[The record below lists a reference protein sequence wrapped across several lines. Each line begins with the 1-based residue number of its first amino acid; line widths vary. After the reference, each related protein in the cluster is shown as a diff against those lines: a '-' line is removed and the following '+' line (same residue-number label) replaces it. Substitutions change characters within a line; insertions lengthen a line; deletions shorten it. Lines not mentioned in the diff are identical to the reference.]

1 MSPNQIVVPWHRRWW
16 FDAAS
21 VHGKQ
26 GAPSAERPHRQTHAT
41 PLLSSLRRCPLEAA
55 NSTGHLHEPLPK
67 GTAAGLSGS
76 VHRRRLLLFLQL
88 EWILDTAG
96 VWPGVRAAGPNSLT
110 RFCECQIASHLQR
123 FLFIFFIFFAECY
136 IRDTQQRLLFFYF
149 HCRVPAQGHS
159 AKFLFFCLQT
169 FSYSHYYIVF

>member
-1 MSPNQIVVPWHRRWW
+1 MASMLLQCMENKEHPALRDLIVRLTPRRCSV
-16 FDAAS
+16 ASAAARSKQPTALVTSTSRCRRAQPQAS
-21 VHGKQ
+21 VD
-26 GAPSAERPHRQTHAT
+26 PF
-41 PLLSSLRRCPLEAA
+41 
-55 NSTGHLHEPLPK
+55 
-67 GTAAGLSGS
+67 TAAG
-76 VHRRRLLLFLQL
+76 LLLFLQL

-159 AKFLFFCLQT
+159 AKFLFF
-169 FSYSHYYIVF
+169 VFKLFRTVIIT